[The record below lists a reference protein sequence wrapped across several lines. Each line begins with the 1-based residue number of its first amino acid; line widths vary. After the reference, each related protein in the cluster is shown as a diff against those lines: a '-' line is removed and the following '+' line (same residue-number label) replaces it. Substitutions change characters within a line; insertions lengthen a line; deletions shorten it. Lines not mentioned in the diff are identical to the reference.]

1 MQFIRVTA
9 EIHVAEMLNRWLIS
23 QRWVLLLVWYWGETD
38 GQKWC
43 RDNSSENSSG
53 MISWFERQHW
63 TSSGVWCSY
72 FSVHRKKLPLQ
83 RSSVG
88 SVCLLWASPWKEKQ
102 VLSHFFRRWR
112 ISSQISCK
120 LHVLLVKK
128 IRVLYTYSHAKS
140 EEMVDCYVIKMWLR
154 IRIKNCWYKGI

>member
-72 FSVHRKKLPLQ
+72 FSVYHKELPLQ
-83 RSSVG
+83 RNRVG
-88 SVCLLWASPWKEKQ
+88 SVCLLWAPPWKEKQ
-102 VLSHFFRRWR
+102 VLSH
-112 ISSQISCK
+112 SSSGGEGSLPKSAANCMFYWWQK
-120 LHVLLVKK
+120 LECYIHIPMLRAKK
-128 IRVLYTYSHAKS
+128 
-140 EEMVDCYVIKMWLR
+140 WL
-154 IRIKNCWYKGI
+154 IVTWLKCESVFT